1 MEGKSKRIFGKLN
14 IIDVLVL
21 VLVLALAVFVGTKM
35 MGSSDAGE
43 APARV
48 GITYTAL
55 AECRDPLS
63 YEYAAKYVP
72 ATIMADGALHSG
84 EVVAVES
91 QPYMIYADGQWVE
104 DPYHVNIIFTVE
116 GTVAKEAV
124 MSSLMGKQEI
134 RVGKPHILKTEYVEF
149 QECVIT
155 SVEWTEE

>member
-1 MEGKSKRIFGKLN
+1 MEGKSKRILGKFN
-14 IIDVLVL
+14 IIDLLVL
-21 VLVLALAVFVGTKM
+21 VLILAVVAFVGLKM
-35 MGSSDAGE
+35 TGRTSDSE
-43 APARV
+43 VPARV

-72 ATIMADGALHSG
+72 AAIMADGALYSG

-124 MSSLMGKQEI
+124 MTSLMGKQEI